1 VQAGGKQG
9 ASGRDDRGRTPDHEP
24 EEFPVTDTLTAPL
37 TDTRVM
43 AVIHTLFRRELRLA
57 GGLLRGVAAGDTARA
72 AVVADHLDLVGGIL
86 HHHHTAEDDLLWPLL
101 LERVHDELAPIVH
114 LMESQHERA
123 EQLLGEIAPLAAEW
137 RRTARAA
144 ERDRMAHLYDELHV
158 ALAEHL
164 DAEEQ
169 RLLPI
174 AARTVTQE
182 EWERMGAAARA
193 GTPKDKQFV
202 VLGMIAYDGGPAGI
216 ALLLAKAP
224 APVRWLLPRLG
235 ARAYRKH
242 ALAVYGTATP

>member
-1 VQAGGKQG
+1 MTQTQ
-9 ASGRDDRGRTPDHEP
+9 S
-24 EEFPVTDTLTAPL
+24 APL

-43 AVIHTLFRRELRLA
+43 PVIHTLFRRELRLA
-57 GGLLRGVAAGDTARA
+57 GGLLRGVSAGDTTRA

-86 HHHHTAEDDLLWPLL
+86 HHHHAAEDELLWPLM
-101 LERVHDELAPIVH
+101 LERVPDDLAPIVH
-114 LMESQHERA
+114 LMESQHGRV
-123 EQLLGEIAPLAAEW
+123 EQLLDEITPLLGQW
-137 RRTARAA
+137 RRTAGAT
-144 ERDRMAHLYDELHV
+144 ERDRMAELYDELYA

-174 AARTVTQE
+174 AARSVTQE

-202 VLGMIAYDGGPAGI
+202 VLGMIAYDGGPEGI
-216 ALLLAKAP
+216 ALMLHKAP

-235 ARAYRKH
+235 ARAYRKYARTVH
-242 ALAVYGTATP
+242 GTEAP